1 MCVHAK
7 TVAAHQGDLG
17 IRDLPFTGFAA
28 QLPHGL
34 DNVQHAA
41 AVAFSQ

>member
-1 MCVHAK
+1 MA
-7 TVAAHQGDLG
+7 THQGDLG

-41 AVAFSQ
+41 AIALCQ